1 LKVKR
6 GMGST
11 STLIFVIAIC
21 GVFWSSGALADK
33 TPRPIATDVRIRQV
47 AYSANEVYEI
57 VGTYGYQTVIEFSET
72 EEIKLVAIGDSIAW
86 QAVPMGSRLFLK
98 PVEADTATNL
108 TVTTNKRFYYFN
120 LVASRNKAREALTY
134 TVRFVYSDTGI
145 TTPTPAVSR
154 NNDVEIKPSG
164 PAAKTPTDFNF
175 NYQISGSK
183 EISLVRAFDDG
194 QFTYL
199 QFAGAVDLPAVFSV
213 DRDGKENLVNSRVEG
228 QYVVIERV
236 ASQFTLRNGSV
247 VTCLFNGNKP
257 FPDTDFVARKRDLNQ
272 N

>member
-1 LKVKR
+1 MRIAFCLYVIFTTCG
-6 GMGST
+6 GMISN
-11 STLIFVIAIC
+11 A
-21 GVFWSSGALADK
+21 ALVDK

-57 VGTYGYQTVIEFSET
+57 VGTYGYQTVIEFSEA

-98 PVEADTATNL
+98 PVEPDTATNL

-120 LVASRNKAREALTY
+120 LIASKNRAKEALTY
-134 TVRFVYSDTGI
+134 SVRFVYSDTGI
-145 TTPTPAVSR
+145 TTPLPTDSR
-154 NNDVEIKPSG
+154 CNDAEIKPPVPSLK
-164 PAAKTPTDFNF
+164 APTDFNF

-199 QFAGAVDLPAVFSV
+199 QFAGSVDVPAVFAV
-213 DRDGKENLVNSRVEG
+213 DRDGKESLVNSRIEG

-247 VTCLFNGNKP
+247 VACLFNRNKP
-257 FPDTDFVARKRDLNQ
+257 FLDTDFVAKKRDLNR